1 MAGKNIKFKEPRND
15 VFAWSDSKKRTKK
28 EGVDLEPEMD
38 KVFLVRAANGI
49 GINTTNPKVH
59 GIDIHDGTFQI
70 SDQP

>member
-1 MAGKNIKFKEPRND
+1 
-15 VFAWSDSKKRTKK
+15 
-28 EGVDLEPEMD
+28 MD

-59 GIDIHDGTFQI
+59 GIDVADGTFQI